1 MGRSVLITSSD
12 NEANDILD
20 DPKGVFT
27 NYFYLNSVS
36 KLASGIAGEDI
47 NLQSEIPDAIKKA
60 KDLIIIGSEKT
71 VTDKLIELIID
82 KVGPFGT
89 LLLTGHDVG
98 EQKKLWEN
106 SFSTMSNKIKPILS
120 DYIKQKFC

>member
-1 MGRSVLITSSD
+1 VGRSVLITSSD

-27 NYFYLNSVS
+27 NYFLYLNSVS

-47 NLQSEIPDAIKKA
+47 NLQSEIPDAMKKA

-71 VTDKLIELIID
+71 VTDKLIELID

-89 LLLTGHDVG
+89 LLLTGHDIG
-98 EQKKLWEN
+98 EQKQLWEN
-106 SFSTMSNKIKPILS
+106 SFSTMSNKIQPILS
-120 DYIKQKFC
+120 DYIKQKF